1 MKLFAA
7 VLLAAQAATHSAF
20 TILKSPSYHSA
31 CASAPSAL
39 FSVEQGKITETAA
52 AKSTPCDIPEDV
64 KPTSLMDQ
72 PNGGRILRSSV
83 VTDANGD
90 FTQLG
95 RAMGKGTSVVV
106 FLRHM
111 G

>member
-20 TILKSPSYHSA
+20 TILKSPSHHS
-31 CASAPSAL
+31 ASAPSAL